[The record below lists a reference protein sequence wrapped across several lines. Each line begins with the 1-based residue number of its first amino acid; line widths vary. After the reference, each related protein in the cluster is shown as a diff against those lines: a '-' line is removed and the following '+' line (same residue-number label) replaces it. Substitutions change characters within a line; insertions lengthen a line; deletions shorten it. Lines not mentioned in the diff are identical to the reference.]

1 MKKYY
6 LTGLLLFLFGGSY
19 AQVSIRPGLRAGA
32 NYSQITR
39 TYYDPRT
46 DFYFGVLGEIK
57 FNHTFFLQ
65 PEIGFS
71 RQGAKGD
78 IYRLPEAGE
87 NDKVLAGKNIESN
100 YMTWGVTGK
109 LAFSRSVRILF
120 GISAERSL
128 EGPEAIK
135 PLRSGGDFCALAG
148 AEYKFPFG
156 LGIEFRI
163 KRGAFDMIDSRDYE
177 TFSSGRSWLSGDRN
191 LNLVMQAGVN
201 YSIPVAR

>member
-1 MKKYY
+1 MKKHY
-6 LTGLLLFLFGGSY
+6 LAGLLLFLFAGSY
-19 AQVSIRPGLRAGA
+19 AQVSIRPGVRAGA

-57 FNHTFFLQ
+57 FNNTFFLQ

-71 RQGAKGD
+71 RQGARGD
-78 IYRLPEAGE
+78 VYRLPESGE
-87 NDKVLAGKNIESN
+87 EKVWARKNIESN
-100 YMTWGVTGK
+100 YVTWGVTGK
-109 LAFSRSVRILF
+109 LAFSRAVRILF
-120 GISAERSL
+120 GISAERSV
-128 EGPEAIK
+128 EGPEAVK

-163 KRGAFDMIDSRDYE
+163 KRGTFDMIDSRDYE
-177 TFSSGRSWLSGDRN
+177 TFSSRRSWWSGDRN

-201 YSIPVAR
+201 YTIPTAP